1 MAKEIVI
8 WIADKPFDL
17 DGEHYEEGDQWAQP
31 PGWRIDDEASQYY
44 DYPVF
49 HYQLDQGSTE
59 KQAGGARRPVL
70 FDKQMVLPVHCQNAL
85 VMEEEKD
92 HGVFV
97 LSTESSESALEEG
110 LPDEI
115 AELLAAEGLNMP
127 YLIQAANDERLLEVP
142 GIGPG
147 RLKKI
152 REVYPYRDEFDPE
165 ESDA

>member
-31 PGWRIDDEASQYY
+31 PGWRIDEEASQYY

-59 KQAGGARRPVL
+59 KQAGGVRRPVL
-70 FDKQMVLPVHCQNAL
+70 FDKQMVLPVHRQDGFIQPQEAPR
-85 VMEEEKD
+85 ED
-92 HGVFV
+92 
-97 LSTESSESALEEG
+97 SAEDAAEEG
-110 LPDEI
+110 LPEEI

-127 YLIQAANDERLLEVP
+127 YLI
-142 GIGPG
+142 
-147 RLKKI
+147 
-152 REVYPYRDEFDPE
+152 
-165 ESDA
+165 